1 MDTFH
6 ATSCSFHILRLTIQ
20 IICIFC
26 NDDDD
31 AASTYC
37 LLCLPECLLWQGGM
51 QEAASNK
58 TNKEMLL
65 MIVMTMIMIMMIM
78 VKMIIIMLI
87 MMTMIIDHAED
98 EYGNRGK
105 EIPPA
110 PKAGF

>member
-1 MDTFH
+1 
-6 ATSCSFHILRLTIQ
+6 
-20 IICIFC
+20 
-26 NDDDD
+26 
-31 AASTYC
+31 
-37 LLCLPECLLWQGGM
+37 M

-65 MIVMTMIMIMMIM
+65 MIVMTMM
-78 VKMIIIMLI
+78 

-98 EYGNRGK
+98 EYSSRGR